1 MGEQNHWLRCH
12 KWHSRSTNKG
22 QVMQHIVTTCPS
34 ACPLSLTSELKC
46 SGAGTVSSLHTC
58 PATNTTASLCFMP
71 QTLDM
76 APLIQP
82 LVHQNT
88 KAHPCQNTK
97 GSGGKHVVWLEQN
110 KINTSAQL
118 DRFKLSPTTPKDR
131 KPHGWPE
138 ARSSFWPALELQS
151 TLNTESHHLAVTEQR
166 KTKTPKV
173 LNRAFLKWISC
184 IDSFS
189 SDKDI
194 TSATYCLIS
203 SQVELMSIYL
213 TTKSQEIFFT
223 IRKKNALQS

>member
-1 MGEQNHWLRCH
+1 MGEQNYWLRCH

-88 KAHPCQNTK
+88 KTRLCQNTK
-97 GSGGKHVVWLEQN
+97 GSGGKHVV
-110 KINTSAQL
+110 
-118 DRFKLSPTTPKDR
+118 
-131 KPHGWPE
+131 
-138 ARSSFWPALELQS
+138 
-151 TLNTESHHLAVTEQR
+151 
-166 KTKTPKV
+166 
-173 LNRAFLKWISC
+173 
-184 IDSFS
+184 
-189 SDKDI
+189 
-194 TSATYCLIS
+194 
-203 SQVELMSIYL
+203 
-213 TTKSQEIFFT
+213 
-223 IRKKNALQS
+223 